1 MVWFLAPTVLLC
13 SQQFDVIQRIMPSIP
28 AKLLTGACNV
38 DTWSESVWAPIL
50 KGTRV
55 VVSTPQILNDALHH
69 GFVRMDTLALLVFDE
84 AHNCV
89 GKAAGSKVMIDYYHP
104 RKRNGDD
111 VPSILGLTASPSMRS
126 KTGDMEKLEEILD
139 SRCISPTLHRQEL
152 LKCVKKPRIYHV
164 DYTLP
169 PLPTHTPAIQ
179 SLRDVYDSLDIQDD
193 PAVLH
198 LVADLTERKKRLL
211 VKMIEKHD
219 TYTQNQIKGL
229 YSRSL
234 GISRQLGTWA
244 ADRYLWRAI
253 TEHLGRFDAE
263 DEIFDKW
270 TSQEKKYLSAAL
282 RKVVVVAPPADP
294 TDVSDKARLLIQ
306 ELLASTQESPVC
318 IVFAQER
325 ATVSALYELLTA
337 CTEINKKFRI
347 GIVMGTSNYQGRS
360 RNMYDLSRNADV
372 DLSVLQKFRSGHINL
387 LLATSV
393 LEEGIDVPACN
404 LVICFDELQS
414 FKAFIQRRGRARQ
427 RESSL
432 VLFFERSN
440 RITDLWEAMEKEM
453 KRQYEDEDR
462 LPQDIEVLDHDEQSQ
477 RVFEVESTGAKI
489 GLDEAK
495 QHLEHFCR
503 TLCRGEFVDARPDY
517 IVHRDESASGV
528 AISATVILPPFLPKE
543 VRQAE
548 SRSSWKSESNATKDA
563 AFQAY
568 VALYH
573 AGLVNDN
580 LLPFKPDQLPGIE
593 TRAPIAEVESSFNP
607 WKDVAQAWK
616 AGGPRWVYT
625 FTYYDEKNKAMGEY
639 DITLPVYLDQPR
651 PIQIFRDDEIIWE
664 LRSSTGRQVSSSE
677 AEEMPDHTSTLL
689 SLHFGHRWPVYE
701 KGHVIRVTSKDALLS
716 RDHIGSQPLESGME
730 GAKKHQYLI
739 RDHLGT
745 PYLYQALL
753 TSKPAPELVRKHPA
767 DYEMAPED
775 VPYVVLQKWT
785 KRADFLHRLPPGPS
799 RAVSSKP
806 YGTVLP
812 LPWAKVD
819 TVPLDRAQ
827 FGMLLPSIIH
837 ELEVMLV
844 TKHLASTLLS
854 PLCISKLGLV
864 REAISAGGAC
874 EPFNYERLE
883 LLGDSILK
891 YCAVLLAASK
901 RECLADPSCA

>member
-1 MVWFLAPTVLLC
+1 
-13 SQQFDVIQRIMPSIP
+13 MPSIP
-28 AKLLTGACNV
+28 ARLLTGASNV
-38 DTWSESVWAPIL
+38 DTWSESVWAPVL
-50 KGTRV
+50 KGTRI
-55 VVSTPQILNDALHH
+55 VVSTPKVLDDALHH
-69 GFVRMDTLALLVFDE
+69 GFVRMNTLALLVFDE

-89 GKAAGSKVMIDYYHP
+89 GKAAESKIMMDYYHP
-104 RKRNGDD
+104 RKRSGDD

-126 KTGDMEKLEEILD
+126 KTEDMEKLEMILD

-152 LKCVKKPRIYHV
+152 LKCVKKPRIYRV

-169 PLPTHTPAIQ
+169 SFPTYTTAIQ
-179 SLRDVYDSLDIQDD
+179 SLRDVYDSLDIRDD

-198 LVADLTERKKRLL
+198 LVADLTERKRRLL
-211 VKMIEKHD
+211 VKMIEQHD

-244 ADRYLWRAI
+244 ADQYLWRAI
-253 TEHLGRFDAE
+253 TEHLGRVDAE
-263 DEIFDKW
+263 DEILDKW
-270 TSQEKKYLSAAL
+270 ASEEKRYLGAAL
-282 RKVVVVAPPADP
+282 RKVGVVAPPADP
-294 TDVSDKARLLIQ
+294 TDVSDKVRLLIQ

-337 CTEINKKFRI
+337 CTDITEKFRI
-347 GIVMGTSNYQGRS
+347 GIVMGSSSYQGRK
-360 RNMYDLSRNADV
+360 RNIYDLSRNTDV

-427 RESSL
+427 RESRL

-440 RITDLWEAMEKEM
+440 RITDQWEAMEREM

-462 LPQDIEVLDHDEQSQ
+462 LRQDIEVLEHEEQSQ
-477 RVFEVESTGAKI
+477 NVFEVESTGAKI

-503 TLCRGEFVDARPDY
+503 TLSHGEFVDARPDY
-517 IVHRDESASGV
+517 ILYRDWSASGMAV
-528 AISATVILPPFLPKE
+528 SATVILPPFLPKE

-568 VALYH
+568 MALYH

-593 TRAPIAEVESSFNP
+593 TRAPIADVESSFNP
-607 WKDVAQAWK
+607 WKDVAQAWN

-625 FTYYDEKNKAMGEY
+625 FTYYDERNTAMGEY

-651 PIQIFRDDEIIWE
+651 PIRIFRDYEIFWE
-664 LRSSTGRQVSSSE
+664 LRSSTGRKISSSE
-677 AEEMPDHTSTLL
+677 AEEMPDNTSTLL

-701 KGHVIRVTSKDALLS
+701 KGHVIRVTSKDAMLS
-716 RDHIGSQPLESGME
+716 REHIGSQPLESGME
-730 GAKKHQYLI
+730 GAKNQQYLV

-745 PYLYQALL
+745 PYLYQDLL
-753 TSKPAPELVRKHPA
+753 TSKPAPELVRNYPP
-767 DYEMAPED
+767 DYEVAPED
-775 VPYVVLQKWT
+775 VPYVVLKKWT
-785 KRADFLHRLPPGPS
+785 KRADFLHRLLSGPGQT
-799 RAVSSKP
+799 ASSKP
-806 YGTVLP
+806 YGWVLP

-819 TVPLDRAQ
+819 TVPLDHAQ

-844 TKHLASTLLS
+844 TKDLADTLLS
-854 PLCISKLGLV
+854 PLGISNLGLV
-864 REAISAGGAC
+864 RQAISAGSAC

-891 YCAVLLAASK
+891 YCAAILAASA
-901 RECLADPSCA
+901 RECLTDPSCVTAV